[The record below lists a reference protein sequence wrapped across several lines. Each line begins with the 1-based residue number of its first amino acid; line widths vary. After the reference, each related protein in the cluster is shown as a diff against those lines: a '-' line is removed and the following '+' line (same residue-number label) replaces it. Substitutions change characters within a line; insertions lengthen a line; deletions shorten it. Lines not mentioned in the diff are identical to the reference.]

1 MEPTNKKPPTYEQT
15 LKDAEDSHERD
26 SQTNAADPK
35 TDADAVLDEL
45 DKPNKDEP
53 DYDQL

>member
-1 MEPTNKKPPTYEQT
+1 MEPTNKKPPTYEQA
-15 LKDAEDSHERD
+15 LKDAEDSQ
-26 SQTNAADPK
+26 SQTDAADPE
-35 TDADAVLDEL
+35 TDAAAVLDEL